1 MSVNQRLLSVYRGS
15 YLLSKRHSCSSL
27 SSKAYLHVDSL
38 RHTLPLLT
46 LRHSRYGY
54 PLCYRGHG
62 VSCGHGS
69 ALLARSLHNSGVWLQ
84 DRKHD
89 DTKDSPAATQDSSP
103 GVKKDGVAATPQS
116 QPPSAATPA
125 STANTAASVPP
136 VQEKAVLRKSL
147 YQKIGDELKH
157 YYNGFRLLGIDIKIA
172 GRMVWRLLH
181 GQLLTRRERRR
192 VREVWHYSACLICR
206 GCSVIYRWMRLMNF
220 SSINYYNSIKDF
232 S

>member
-1 MSVNQRLLSVYRGS
+1 MRVNQLLLSVHRGS

-38 RHTLPLLT
+38 RRALPLLT
-46 LRHSRYGY
+46 LGHSRYGY

-62 VSCGHGS
+62 VSRGHGS

-84 DRKHD
+84 DRKQE
-89 DTKDSPAATQDSSP
+89 DTKVSPVATQDSSP

-116 QPPSAATPA
+116 QTPSAATPGSTA
-125 STANTAASVPP
+125 STATSVPP
-136 VQEKAVLRKSL
+136 VHEKAVVRKSL
-147 YQKIGDELKH
+147 YQKVSDELKH

-192 VREVWHYSACLICR
+192 VREV
-206 GCSVIYRWMRLMNF
+206 
-220 SSINYYNSIKDF
+220 
-232 S
+232 